1 MNSWLG
7 VEAGECVLL
16 LCVLNQEAE
25 VAIGDRHQ
33 DFILI
38 TERTTKRGA
47 SNHTLRRFFNNNT
60 SFKLRGNKTEGLT
73 LGNLRQSST
82 SAGEKNPLRGLYCN
96 ANIRF
101 VCWGILVGWTE

>member
-25 VAIGDRHQ
+25 VAIGNRHQ

-38 TERTTKRGA
+38 TKWTTKREA
-47 SNHTLRRFFNNNT
+47 SNHTLRRFFDNNT
-60 SFKLRGNKTEGLT
+60 SFKLWGNKTGGGSLLWEICDIIYI
-73 LGNLRQSST
+73 N
-82 SAGEKNPLRGLYCN
+82 
-96 ANIRF
+96 
-101 VCWGILVGWTE
+101 